1 MVWPLWRLALF
12 LGAGGGMHFGYF
24 TMKVMAYPLK
34 LTRVRVRVIGDQL
47 WTPHPVFI
55 ASNKMNTS
63 NSSVIKNYLK

>member
-1 MVWPLWRLALF
+1 
-12 LGAGGGMHFGYF
+12 MHFGYF